1 MSFMSAQQCVATLQ
15 ASTMFQRH
23 QKHFYV
29 PDFPMQHKGLDL
41 LAQMQHLPPGL
52 ACKAAMPIHTHL
64 QMYSPSST
72 SSC

>member
-1 MSFMSAQQCVATLQ
+1 MVLLCHPHPAQNSSSVLSAQQWVAMLQ

-41 LAQMQHLPPGL
+41 LTQMQCNTCPQAGL
-52 ACKAAMPIHTHL
+52 
-64 QMYSPSST
+64 
-72 SSC
+72 